1 MPIKRVVAATV
12 LAIGLCAC
20 ATEPA
25 QDETRIDADATVK
38 HKKVVRIE
46 VHKPDEVSQPGP
58 VLRLLPQRPPKKPG
72 KTE

>member
-20 ATEPA
+20 ATAPA

-46 VHKPDEVSQPGP
+46 VRKPDEVSQPGP
-58 VLRLLPQRPPKKPG
+58 GDRMPAGRP
-72 KTE
+72 